1 MKMPQLEELILPAI
15 SCPIEI
21 QPKTRGGLRIRMLR
35 DVLEVEIR
43 NANGDV
49 SYDKLCSREV

>member
-1 MKMPQLEELILPAI
+1 MPQLEELILPAI